1 MSQEQKACVCAAA
14 VLLCSQVFALTKERD
29 ALKRAAAAAS
39 AGGDTAA
46 EAAALRGQ
54 LHRKDEL
61 VSQVGSHAYL
71 GYIDGYSQT
80 PCAGVL
86 TAVGSCFHPYAT
98 PSRHFYK
105 KRTRSSAS
113 GKCRYVIS
121 RAATHRL
128 SLSNTICHA
137 HVPLAPTIATP
148 CQHNGCHA
156 ATDLPSCAPA
166 PLTQEGQKLTKQQL
180 EPCHKN
186 PVALLRTANSRARRT
201 TH

>member
-1 MSQEQKACVCAAA
+1 M
-14 VLLCSQVFALTKERD
+14 LLCSQVFALTKERD

-86 TAVGSCFHPYAT
+86 TGSRQLLPPIRHPF
-98 PSRHFYK
+98 P
-105 KRTRSSAS
+105 AS
-113 GKCRYVIS
+113 
-121 RAATHRL
+121 L
-128 SLSNTICHA
+128 
-137 HVPLAPTIATP
+137 
-148 CQHNGCHA
+148 
-156 ATDLPSCAPA
+156 
-166 PLTQEGQKLTKQQL
+166 
-180 EPCHKN
+180 
-186 PVALLRTANSRARRT
+186 
-201 TH
+201 